1 MPHALIRTR
10 VAQPLG
16 QIARESMALVE
27 SAQGQKAGVTADLP
41 AGKIHANGF
50 GAVEE
55 EGELCYTRCHVADA
69 SKGNAWVLL
78 KSSVHQP
85 FRASFLF
92 SPEKS

>member
-69 SKGNAWVLL
+69 PKGNAG
-78 KSSVHQP
+78 
-85 FRASFLF
+85 FC
-92 SPEKS
+92 